1 MRQKQAEALANAGS
15 LSGKIKD
22 KTFRVLDKPHKPTVI
37 TCDYDEYKRKISDG
51 YITIAVYK
59 GGARI

>member
-1 MRQKQAEALANAGS
+1 MRQKQTEALANAGS
-15 LSGKIKD
+15 LSEKIKD

-37 TCDYDEYKRKISDG
+37 TCDYDEYKKRILDG